1 MRLSLLLLLPSPTA
15 QQCAA
20 ETAAADSTACRW
32 LVTQVSHC
40 LTRMLELVHRLL
52 CPDFVLLTVI
62 GPPDRSFVRDAAG
75 IRPGAWFHHGAGGA
89 TLCCL
94 VCV

>member
-1 MRLSLLLLLPSPTA
+1 MISKSLLVA
-15 QQCAA
+15 HK
-20 ETAAADSTACRW
+20 
-32 LVTQVSHC
+32 QVSRC

-75 IRPGAWFHHGAGGA
+75 IRPGQ
-89 TLCCL
+89 
-94 VCV
+94 